1 MKNLGKKALIGAIAG
16 VFATGAGFCAV
27 PGAAFP
33 APAFVRHAE
42 AASGLQWENGVVTA
56 EGFGVPPAGAYGT
69 RAGILARRAAIVD
82 AQRNL
87 AEYINGAQV
96 DAETTVINF
105 VTTSDV
111 VKSRVSGLIKG
122 AVIVEEQTAPDGSY
136 RVVMSVPMYGTQ
148 GLSSAILP
156 ALRENTPPA
165 PPPPVISATITAEI
179 RAQVQTRGTGY
190 TGVIVD
196 ASGMGLKPSF
206 SPVIYDTSGRAIY
219 GVSNINYDQ
228 AIERGMVG
236 YASSLSSAQTLPRIG
251 GSPIVVRAV
260 QVRGGNNSTNPV
272 NVVVSVD
279 DGDRILAAN
288 AQSQMLMNGSV
299 VFVR

>member
-1 MKNLGKKALIGAIAG
+1 MKNLKKKALANAIAG
-16 VFATGAGFCAV
+16 VFALSAGYAT
-27 PGAAFP
+27 
-33 APAFVRHAE
+33 APNAILPTLTLMQAAE
-42 AASGLQWENGVVTA
+42 AAAQWDEGTITA
-56 EGFGVPPAGAYGT
+56 EGFGTPPSGTYGAK
-69 RAGILARRAAIVD
+69 ANIMARRAAIVD

-87 AEYINGAQV
+87 AEQVSGVQV
-96 DAETTVINF
+96 DAETTVENY
-105 VTTSDV
+105 VVSSDV
-111 VKSRVSGLIKG
+111 IKTKVSALVRG
-122 AVIVEEQTAPDGSY
+122 AVVVEEQQMRDGSY
-136 RVVMSVPMYGTQ
+136 RVVMSMPMYGMQ
-148 GLSSAILP
+148 GLASAIMP
-156 ALRENTPPA
+156 AIRDNTPPT
-165 PPPPVISATITAEI
+165 PPPPVISATITAQI
-179 RAQVQTRGTGY
+179 QTSGVGY

-206 SPVIYDTSGRAIY
+206 SPVIYDTNGRAIY

-228 AIERGMVG
+228 AISQGMVG

-251 GSPIVVRAV
+251 GSPLVVKAV

-288 AQSQMLMNGSV
+288 AQSQMLMNGNV

>member
-1 MKNLGKKALIGAIAG
+1 MKNLKKKALVSAMAG
-16 VFATGAGFCAV
+16 VFALSAGF
-27 PGAAFP
+27 AATP
-33 APAFVRHAE
+33 DTLLPSVSLMQAAHAAPMWDEGTIV
-42 AASGLQWENGVVTA
+42 A
-56 EGFGVPPAGAYGT
+56 EGFGTPPNGVYGS
-69 RAGILARRAAIVD
+69 RANIMARRAAIVD

-87 AEYINGAQV
+87 AEQINGVQV
-96 DAETTVINF
+96 DAETTVENF

-111 VKSRVSGLIKG
+111 VKTKVSALVKG
-122 AVIVEEQTAPDGSY
+122 AMVVEEQLMPDGSY
-136 RVVMSVPMYGTQ
+136 HVVMSMPMYGMQ
-148 GLSSAILP
+148 GLSSAIMP
-156 ALRENTPPA
+156 AIRPNTPPT
-165 PPPPVISATITAEI
+165 PPPPVISATITAQI
-179 RAQVQTRGTGY
+179 QTSGVGY

-206 SPVIYDTSGRAIY
+206 SPVIYDTNGRAIY

-228 AIERGMVG
+228 AISQDMVG
-236 YASSLSSAQTLPRIG
+236 YSSSLYDAQSLPRVG
-251 GSPIVVRAV
+251 GSPLVIKAV

-288 AQSQMLMNGSV
+288 AQSSMLMNGNV

>member
-1 MKNLGKKALIGAIAG
+1 MKNLKKKALVSAMAG
-16 VFATGAGFCAV
+16 VFALSAGF
-27 PGAAFP
+27 AATP
-33 APAFVRHAE
+33 DTLLPSISLMQSAHA
-42 AASGLQWENGVVTA
+42 AAMWDEGTITA
-56 EGFGVPPAGAYGT
+56 EGFGTPPTGVYGS
-69 RAGILARRAAIVD
+69 RANIMARRAAIVD

-87 AEYINGAQV
+87 AEQINGVQV
-96 DAETTVINF
+96 DAETTVENF

-111 VKSRVSGLIKG
+111 VKTKVSALVKG
-122 AVIVEEQTAPDGSY
+122 ATVVEEQLMPDGSY
-136 RVVMSVPMYGTQ
+136 HVVMSMPMYGTQ
-148 GLSSAILP
+148 GLSSAIMP
-156 ALRENTPPA
+156 AIRQNTPPT
-165 PPPPVISATITAEI
+165 PPPPVISATITAQI
-179 RAQVQTRGTGY
+179 QTSGVGY

-206 SPVIYDTSGRAIY
+206 SPVIYDTNGRAIY

-228 AIERGMVG
+228 AISQGMVG
-236 YASSLSSAQTLPRIG
+236 YSASVSAAQSLARVG
-251 GSPIVVRAV
+251 GSPLVVKAV

>member
-1 MKNLGKKALIGAIAG
+1 MKNLKKKALVSAMAG
-16 VFATGAGFCAV
+16 VFALSAGF
-27 PGAAFP
+27 AATP
-33 APAFVRHAE
+33 DTLLPSISLMQSAHA
-42 AASGLQWENGVVTA
+42 AAMWDEGTITA
-56 EGFGVPPAGAYGT
+56 EGFGTPPTGVYGS
-69 RAGILARRAAIVD
+69 RANIMARRAAIVD

-87 AEYINGAQV
+87 AEQINGVQV
-96 DAETTVINF
+96 DAETTVENF

-111 VKSRVSGLIKG
+111 VKTKVSALVKG
-122 AVIVEEQTAPDGSY
+122 ATVVEEQLMPDGSY
-136 RVVMSVPMYGTQ
+136 HVVMSMPMYGTQ
-148 GLSSAILP
+148 GLSSAIMP
-156 ALRENTPPA
+156 AIRQNTPPT
-165 PPPPVISATITAEI
+165 PPPPVISATITAQI
-179 RAQVQTRGTGY
+179 QTSGVGY

-206 SPVIYDTSGRAIY
+206 SPVIYDTNGRAIY

-228 AIERGMVG
+228 AISQGMVG
-236 YASSLSSAQTLPRIG
+236 YSSSLSSAQTLPRIG
-251 GSPIVVRAV
+251 GSPLVVKAV

-288 AQSQMLMNGSV
+288 AQSQMLMNGNV

>member
-1 MKNLGKKALIGAIAG
+1 MKNLKKKALVSAMAG
-16 VFATGAGFCAV
+16 VFALSAGFAAT
-27 PGAAFP
+27 PDTLLPSISLMQSAHAAAMWDEGAI
-33 APAFVRHAE
+33 
-42 AASGLQWENGVVTA
+42 TA
-56 EGFGVPPAGAYGT
+56 EGFGTPPTGVYGS
-69 RAGILARRAAIVD
+69 RANIMARRAAIVD

-87 AEYINGAQV
+87 AEQINGVQV
-96 DAETTVINF
+96 DAETTVENF

-111 VKSRVSGLIKG
+111 VKTKVSALVKG
-122 AVIVEEQTAPDGSY
+122 ATVVEEQLMPDGSY
-136 RVVMSVPMYGTQ
+136 HVVMSMPMYGTQ
-148 GLSSAILP
+148 GLSSAIMP
-156 ALRENTPPA
+156 AIRQNTAPT
-165 PPPPVISATITAEI
+165 PPPPVISATITAQI
-179 RAQVQTRGTGY
+179 QTSGVGY

-206 SPVIYDTSGRAIY
+206 SPVIYDTNGRAIY

-228 AIERGMVG
+228 AISQGMVG
-236 YASSLSSAQTLPRIG
+236 YSSSLSSAQTLPRIG
-251 GSPIVVRAV
+251 GSPLVVKAV

>member
-1 MKNLGKKALIGAIAG
+1 MKNLKKKALVSAMAG
-16 VFATGAGFCAV
+16 VFALSAGFTAT
-27 PGAAFP
+27 PDTLLPSISLMQSAHAA
-33 APAFVRHAE
+33 AMWDE
-42 AASGLQWENGVVTA
+42 GTITA
-56 EGFGVPPAGAYGT
+56 EGFGTPPTGVYGS
-69 RAGILARRAAIVD
+69 RANIMARRAAIVD

-87 AEYINGAQV
+87 AEQINGVQV
-96 DAETTVINF
+96 DAETTVENF

-111 VKSRVSGLIKG
+111 VKTKVSALVKG
-122 AVIVEEQTAPDGSY
+122 ATVVEEQLMPDGSY
-136 RVVMSVPMYGTQ
+136 HVVMSMPMYGTQ
-148 GLSSAILP
+148 GLSSAIMP
-156 ALRENTPPA
+156 AIRQNTPPT
-165 PPPPVISATITAEI
+165 PPPPVISATITAQI
-179 RAQVQTRGTGY
+179 QTSGVGY

-206 SPVIYDTSGRAIY
+206 SPVIYDTNGRAIY

-228 AIERGMVG
+228 AISQGMVG
-236 YASSLSSAQTLPRIG
+236 YSSSLSSAQTLPRIG
-251 GSPIVVRAV
+251 GSPLVVKAV

>member
-1 MKNLGKKALIGAIAG
+1 MKNLKKKALAGAIAG
-16 VFATGAGFCAV
+16 VFAFGAGFY
-27 PGAAFP
+27 AAP
-33 APAFVRHAE
+33 DSSLPSLTIMQAAE
-42 AASGLQWENGVVTA
+42 AAAQWEQGAITA
-56 EGFGVPPAGAYGT
+56 EGFGTPPMGTYGSK
-69 RAGILARRAAIVD
+69 ANIMARRAAIVD

-87 AEYINGAQV
+87 AEQINGVQV
-96 DAETTVINF
+96 DAETTVENF
-105 VTTSDV
+105 VISSDL
-111 VKSRVSGLIKG
+111 VKTKVSALIKG
-122 AVIVEEQTAPDGSY
+122 AMVVEEQMMPDGAY
-136 RVVMSVPMYGTQ
+136 RVVMSMPMYGTQ
-148 GLSSAILP
+148 GLSSAIMP
-156 ALRENTPPA
+156 AIRPNTPPT
-165 PPPPVISATITAEI
+165 PPPPVISATITAQI
-179 RAQVQTRGTGY
+179 QTSGVGY

-206 SPVIYDTSGRAIY
+206 SPVIYDTNGRAIY

-228 AIERGMVG
+228 AISQGMVG
-236 YASSLSSAQTLPRIG
+236 SSSSLSSAQTLPRIG
-251 GSPIVVRAV
+251 GSPLVVKAV

>member
-1 MKNLGKKALIGAIAG
+1 MKNLKKKALAGAIAG
-16 VFATGAGFCAV
+16 VFAFGAGFYAV
-27 PGAAFP
+27 PESALPSLTIMQA
-33 APAFVRHAE
+33 AE
-42 AASGLQWENGVVTA
+42 AAAQWEQGAITA
-56 EGFGVPPAGAYGT
+56 EGFGTPPMGTYGSK
-69 RAGILARRAAIVD
+69 ASIMARRAAIVD

-87 AEYINGAQV
+87 AEQINGVQV
-96 DAETTVINF
+96 DAETTVENF
-105 VTTSDV
+105 VISSDL
-111 VKSRVSGLIKG
+111 VKTKVSALIKG
-122 AVIVEEQTAPDGSY
+122 AMVVEEQMMPDGAY
-136 RVVMSVPMYGTQ
+136 RVVMSMPMYGTQ
-148 GLSSAILP
+148 GLASAIMP
-156 ALRENTPPA
+156 AIRDNTPPT
-165 PPPPVISATITAEI
+165 PPPPVISATITAQI
-179 RAQVQTRGTGY
+179 QTSGVGY

-206 SPVIYDTSGRAIY
+206 SPVIYDTNGRAIY

-228 AIERGMVG
+228 AISQGMVG
-236 YASSLSSAQTLPRIG
+236 YSSSLSSAQTLPRIG
-251 GSPIVVRAV
+251 GSPLVVKAV

>member
-1 MKNLGKKALIGAIAG
+1 MKNLKKKALAGAIAG
-16 VFATGAGFCAV
+16 VFAFGAGFY
-27 PGAAFP
+27 AAP
-33 APAFVRHAE
+33 DSSLPSLTIMQAAE
-42 AASGLQWENGVVTA
+42 AAAQWEQGAITA
-56 EGFGVPPAGAYGT
+56 EGFGTPPMGTYGSK
-69 RAGILARRAAIVD
+69 ANIMARRAAIVD

-87 AEYINGAQV
+87 AEQINGVQV
-96 DAETTVINF
+96 DAETTVENF
-105 VTTSDV
+105 VISSDL
-111 VKSRVSGLIKG
+111 VKTKVSALIKG
-122 AVIVEEQTAPDGSY
+122 AMVVEEQMMPDGAY
-136 RVVMSVPMYGTQ
+136 RVVMSMPMYGTQ
-148 GLSSAILP
+148 GLSSAIMP
-156 ALRENTPPA
+156 AIRPNTPPT

-179 RAQVQTRGTGY
+179 TTHVQTRGGY

-206 SPVIYDTSGRAIY
+206 SPVIYDTNGRAIY

-228 AIERGMVG
+228 AISQGMVG
-236 YASSLSSAQTLPRIG
+236 YSTSVSSAQTLPRAG
-251 GSPIVVRAV
+251 GSPLVIRAV

>member
-1 MKNLGKKALIGAIAG
+1 MKNLKKKALVSAMTG
-16 VFATGAGFCAV
+16 VFALSAGF
-27 PGAAFP
+27 AATP
-33 APAFVRHAE
+33 DTLLPSVSLMQAAHAAPMWDEGTIV
-42 AASGLQWENGVVTA
+42 A
-56 EGFGVPPAGAYGT
+56 EGFGTPPNGVYGS
-69 RAGILARRAAIVD
+69 RANIMARRAAIVD

-87 AEYINGAQV
+87 AEQVSGVQV
-96 DAETTVINF
+96 DAETTVENF

-111 VKSRVSGLIKG
+111 VKTKVSALVKG
-122 AVIVEEQTAPDGSY
+122 AMVVEEQLMPDGSY
-136 RVVMSVPMYGTQ
+136 HVVMSMPMYGTQ
-148 GLSSAILP
+148 GLSSAIMP
-156 ALRENTPPA
+156 AIRPNTPPT

-179 RAQVQTRGTGY
+179 TTHVQTRGGY

-196 ASGMGLKPSF
+196 AGGLGLKPSF
-206 SPVIYDTSGRAIY
+206 SPVIYDTNGRAIY

-228 AIERGMVG
+228 AISQGMVG
-236 YASSLSSAQTLPRIG
+236 YSTSVSSAQTLPRAG
-251 GSPIVVRAV
+251 GSPLVIRAV

-288 AQSQMLMNGSV
+288 AQSQMLMNGNV